1 MLAYFLAFLGGIAL
15 FMYGMQLM
23 GDGLQKAAGA
33 KLQKIL
39 EAMTGVL
46 AMGILLGAVVTAV
59 LQASGATTVM
69 TVGLVNA
76 GLLTLK
82 QGFGIIMGAN
92 IGTTMTAQLIAFK
105 LSDYITILIFI
116 GFLMQLLARKSRTKY
131 LGQVMLGFGILM
143 LGMDMMGK
151 AVMPLRNYSGFVHFI
166 EVFSSNP
173 LLGIGIGMIMTVLI
187 QSSSATIGI
196 LIAMA
201 GQGLIPLEGAIP
213 VLLGDN
219 IGTCITAVL
228 ASLRANLTAKRVA
241 AAHVMFNVIGSI
253 IFVILMPFFIKF
265 VLLVSPDGDIARQIA
280 NAHSAFNILNTLLFM
295 PFVNPFI
302 KLVEKIV
309 PGKAE
314 IISMRPV
321 YLDKNMLNTPS
332 IAISLAVKEVVRMGE
347 LARKDVRL
355 GMEAIQSFDADK
367 VKYVLEH
374 EPVVDALE
382 RDITDYL
389 TQMSSSEM
397 SESLTTRHT
406 GLLHACT
413 DIERIGDHGETL
425 AKRARKLVEDD
436 VVFSDEAKAE
446 LLQLSEMVL
455 RASGR
460 SLEALE
466 KNDKVIAEDAVRLCR
481 EVKQYQKEIRKNH
494 ITRLNEHICNP
505 TAGFVMMELLIN
517 MKRVSDHSKNIAQ
530 LVQGTY
536 RLPLNIVCMLFFCVK
551 ALLS

>member
-1 MLAYFLAFLGGIAL
+1 MLFYSNYGCIQTKKGDLFFMLAYFLAFLGGIAL

-151 AVMPLRNYSGFVHFI
+151 AVMPLRNYPGFVHFI

-253 IFVILMPFFIKF
+253 IFVIFMPFFIKF
-265 VLLVSPDGDIARQIA
+265 VLIVSPDGDIARQIA

-309 PGKAE
+309 PGNAE

-355 GMEAIQSFDADK
+355 GMEAIQSFDANK

-389 TQMSSSEM
+389 TQMSSAEM

-460 SLEALE
+460 ALEALE

-530 LVQGTY
+530 LVQGT
-536 RLPLNIVCMLFFCVK
+536 F
-551 ALLS
+551 